1 MRGQLI
7 CQFFKSQSSD
17 LCWSEIMFSQIMA
30 KWNKSGKCMSF
41 FNKAFNI
48 NYCSLLNMLP
58 NFDVEMFFL
67 TGILVIIILLIVG
80 FVCSIFDQNVKWSFV
95 PSFFFFF
102 WNYTGFW
109 NSRRHSLNSFSA
121 FKKGSFKPEKY
132 GILHHIFFQEWR
144 KFYNIPGYYL
154 SVLKTLHH

>member
-102 WNYTGFW
+102 EIILVFEILEGIHWI
-109 NSRRHSLNSFSA
+109 HSLHSRKAHLNLKNMES
-121 FKKGSFKPEKY
+121 Y
-132 GILHHIFFQEWR
+132 IIFFFR
-144 KFYNIPGYYL
+144 NGGNFITSL
-154 SVLKTLHH
+154 DTTCLC